1 MKNFALLPR
10 LSIRARLIFVGGLTV
25 TLLLVL
31 AAIGIYG
38 QQHSSAVFADVRDHA
53 VKPVLV
59 INRIDAGLKE
69 VRFRMAGVA
78 LEAVSHNGALQHLKE
93 VREQLPAQWRE
104 FLAGYR
110 PADDNARKAVEDI
123 GKQIDAL
130 PEIFDQLAAAY
141 AANDNAAV
149 LAVLNERWP
158 RVNKNLVRPLGEL
171 IPGQVEKVGTTFAA
185 AEAEGERLGK
195 VAVAVNVVGIVVLS
209 LILLQVIPSLTR
221 GIAELRG
228 LLARVAE
235 GDLGVAPDLRRGD
248 ELGDMARALDTTLQR
263 LREIIG
269 GVNDAADSLADAS
282 GQVSDTAQTLS
293 QSASEQ
299 AALIEEATASM
310 QEMTSS
316 ITANTENARLTDA
329 TATAA
334 TSLAA
339 EGGATVGRTVEAMK
353 SIAQRIVIIDDIAY
367 QTNLLALNAAIEA
380 ARAGEHGKGFA
391 VVAAEVR
398 KLAERSQVAAQEIG
412 AVAKDS
418 VALAERAGSLLDQVV
433 PAIRKTSDLV
443 REIAAVSQAQS
454 SGVGQINGAMGQL
467 NTATQQNASASEELA
482 ATAEEMNGQAAQ
494 LQDLMQF
501 FHVDQSAERSS

>member
-1 MKNFALLPR
+1 MKIFALLPR
-10 LSIRARLIFVGGLTV
+10 LSIRARLIFVGV
-25 TLLLVL
+25 FIVVLLLVQG
-31 AAIGIYG
+31 GIDHYG
-38 QQHSSAVFADVRDHA
+38 QQHAEAAFIDVRDHA

-59 INRIDAGLKE
+59 ISRMDAGLKE

-78 LEAVSHNGALQHLKE
+78 LEIVSHAGAHQHLKE
-93 VREQLPAQWRE
+93 VREQLPAQWKE
-104 FLAGYR
+104 FLVGYR
-110 PADDNARKAVEDI
+110 PTDDNARKAVEAM
-123 GKQIDAL
+123 GKEIESL
-130 PEIFDQLAAAY
+130 PTLFDQLAAAY
-141 AANDNAAV
+141 IANDNAAV
-149 LAVLNERWP
+149 LAVLNEKWP
-158 RVNKNLVRPLGEL
+158 RVNKNLVRPLGDL
-171 IPGQVEKVGTTFAA
+171 IPAQVEKVGAKFAET
-185 AEAEGERLGK
+185 EAESSRIDSIAL
-195 VAVAVNVVGIVVLS
+195 AVNLFGIVVLCF
-209 LILLQVIPSLTR
+209 LLLQVIPSITR
-221 GIAELRG
+221 GIGELRG

-235 GDLGVAPDLRRGD
+235 GDLGVTPDVRRGD

-269 GVNDAADSLADAS
+269 GVNESADSLADAS
-282 GQVSDTAQTLS
+282 GQVSATAQALS
-293 QSASEQ
+293 QGASEQ
-299 AALIEEATASM
+299 AALIEKATASM
-310 QEMTSS
+310 QEMTTS
-316 ITANTENARLTDA
+316 ITANTENARLTDE

-334 TSLAA
+334 TKLAA
-339 EGGATVGRTVEAMK
+339 EGGETVGRTVDAMK
-353 SIAQRIVIIDDIAY
+353 TIAQRIVIIDDIAY

-418 VALAERAGSLLDQVV
+418 VTLAERAGSLLDQVV
-433 PAIRKTSDLV
+433 PSIRKTSELV

-501 FHVDQSAERSS
+501 FHMEGAAGRAG